1 MAKRRD
7 PVQIAKSIYDQFLAK
22 NDPDS
27 VVRSEPQ
34 PDIPNP
40 KAQAA
45 GRKGGLKGGKAR
57 AAALTPRKRTQ
68 IAKKAA
74 KARWNS

>member
-1 MAKRRD
+1 MAKRKD
-7 PVQIAKSIYDQFLAK
+7 EVQIAKSIYDQFLAK
-22 NDPDS
+22 NDPAS
-27 VVRSEPQ
+27 VPATSQ
-34 PDIPNP
+34 PARPNP
-40 KAQAA
+40 KAEA

-57 AAALTPRKRTQ
+57 AASLSPHKRKQ